1 MDPIRVL
8 QLPTAAPEPEHL
20 LAELVA
26 GIDLVAEGV
35 ASRVIVANVGGIDAV
50 AAAALAHAQSRGVAF
65 RVDRRQDDEPAA
77 VIGPRQ
83 R

>member
-1 MDPIRVL
+1 MDSLRVL
-8 QLPTAAPEPEHL
+8 RLPAAAPEPDRL

-26 GIDLVAEGV
+26 DLELVAAGM
-35 ASRVIVANVGGIDAV
+35 ASRVLLANAGGIDAV
-50 AAAALAHAQSRGVAF
+50 AAVALAHAQARGVAF
-65 RVDRRQDDEPAA
+65 RVVRDPDADPSA